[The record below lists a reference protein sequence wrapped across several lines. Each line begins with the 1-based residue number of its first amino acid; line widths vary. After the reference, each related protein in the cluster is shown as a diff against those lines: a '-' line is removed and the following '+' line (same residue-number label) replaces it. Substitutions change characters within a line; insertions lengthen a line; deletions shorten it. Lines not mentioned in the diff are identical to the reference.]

1 MSTLYIGV
9 MSGTS
14 LDGVDAVLVDFA
26 SGCRVLGHQ
35 TLPLP
40 PSLKQTLLDLNN
52 AGLNELHQSALAA
65 NVLAK
70 VYAKAIRLL
79 LDPQGLLHAS
89 VRAVGIHGQTV
100 RRQQGL
106 YDGWG

>member
-26 SGCRVLGHQ
+26 SGCHVLGHQ

-40 PSLKQTLLDLNN
+40 PPLKQILLDLNH
-52 AGLNELHQSALAA
+52 AGLNELHQSAMAA
-65 NVLAK
+65 NALAK
-70 VYAKAIRLL
+70 AHAI
-79 LDPQGLLHAS
+79 
-89 VRAVGIHGQTV
+89 V
-100 RRQQGL
+100 
-106 YDGWG
+106 

>member
-35 TLPLP
+35 TLPLSP
-40 PSLKQTLLDLNN
+40 LLKQSLLDLNH
-52 AGLNELHQSALAA
+52 AGLNELHQSAMAA
-65 NVLAK
+65 NALAK
-70 VYAKAIRLL
+70 IYANAIDLL
-79 LDPQGLLHAS
+79 LD
-89 VRAVGIHGQTV
+89 
-100 RRQQGL
+100 QQ
-106 YDGWG
+106 